1 MGTHARYVRAL
12 VTGMTFKQFGE
23 SEAARAKQNGN
34 KKAGSR
40 KMAKAAYLQATGK
53 PAPNAGALNRKMSS
67 RTGTDKSRKK

>member
-12 VTGMTFKQFGE
+12 VTGMTFKGFGE

-40 KMAKAAYLQATGK
+40 KIAAAAYLQTTGK
-53 PAPNAGALNRKMSS
+53 SAPNAGALNRKMNSKI
-67 RTGTDKSRKK
+67 GTSKSRKK